1 MKNLKRIF
9 VQSVAQLA
17 ERCPRF
23 ADRYA
28 GSNDEFGLDIEYFAK
43 TEHYLRFLREDW
55 FKTKVIGVE
64 NIPAEGAA
72 IIAGNHN
79 GTLPIDLFM
88 LTDAVLN
95 LHPQH
100 RLIRFLVHDCFYWD
114 KYLRTFMSKMGEVRA
129 NYINAIKLLHQGELC
144 GIYPAGER
152 SMGQPLSNKYKMG
165 ECRSGC
171 VRAAIETGS
180 PIIPVITVGN
190 VEATPVVWNSKF
202 LANMFSV
209 PYFTFT
215 HFYPWLPYPA
225 NSIPLPVKFLI
236 YIGKPIYLDYPP
248 ESAGDRELVMNLTRQ
263 FQDYLQVE
271 LDELVALRKSYMR
284 GWDSQEL
291 DDWVKGRKH
300 EFATRP

>member
-1 MKNLKRIF
+1 MKSLKRIF
-9 VQSVAQLA
+9 VQSTAELA
-17 ERCPRF
+17 ARCPRF
-23 ADRYA
+23 VERYA
-28 GSNDEFGLDIEYFAK
+28 GKQDDFGLDVEYFAK

-55 FKTKVIGVE
+55 FKTKVIGIE
-64 NIPAEGAA
+64 NIPSEGAA

-95 LHPQH
+95 LHPEN

-114 KYLRTFMSKMGEVRA
+114 KHLRNFMSRMGEARA
-129 NYINAIKLLHQGELC
+129 NYINAVKLLKQGELC

-152 SMGQPLSNKYKMG
+152 SMGQPLSNKYKIG

-171 VRAAIETGS
+171 VRAAIETQS

-190 VEATPVVWNSKF
+190 VEATPVVFNSKF
-202 LANMFSV
+202 LANLFQV
-209 PYFTFT
+209 PYFSFT

-236 YIGKPIYLDYPP
+236 YIGKPIYLKHPP
-248 ESAGDRELVMNLTRQ
+248 EAASDRELVMKITRELQ
-263 FQDYLQVE
+263 EYLQIQ
-271 LDELVALRKSYMR
+271 LDELVALRKSYIR
-284 GWDSQEL
+284 GWDSKEL
-291 DDWVKGRKH
+291 EDWVKGAQH
-300 EFATRP
+300 EFATRA